1 MKVEYTR
8 EKGTLYVEMEGELDH
23 HVAKKLMDS
32 IDREIAA
39 SALQKVVLDFKR
51 VTFMDSSGIAVVFG
65 RYKKISAAGGSL
77 FVINEPKQVKK
88 VFELAGV
95 YKLING
101 GTENENDK

>member
-1 MKVEYTR
+1 MRVEYSV
-8 EKGTLYVEMEGELDH
+8 ENGVLFVEMEGELDH

-32 IDREIAA
+32 IDKEITA
-39 SALQKVVLDFKR
+39 SASKKVALDFKR

-65 RYKKISAAGGSL
+65 RYKKISAMGGSL
-77 FVINEPKQVKK
+77 YVINEPQQVKK

-101 GTENENDK
+101 GTEDEDGK